1 MQAEKYLFHLSKWGV
16 KGENILTTKYAP
28 GLPTGMRI
36 RISNPKAIIIV
47 GRDQIGGAIMTGSQV
62 LDFEI
67 IKRKYANMMDI
78 ITYDDLL
85 RRLNNTIT
93 ALGS

>member
-1 MQAEKYLFHLSKWGV
+1 ME
-16 KGENILTTKYAP
+16 
-28 GLPTGMRI
+28 I
-36 RISNPKAIIIV
+36 RIANPKAIIIV
-47 GRDQIGGAIMTGSQV
+47 GRDQIGGINMTGSQL

-85 RRLNNTIT
+85 RRLNNTIA
-93 ALGS
+93 ALGA